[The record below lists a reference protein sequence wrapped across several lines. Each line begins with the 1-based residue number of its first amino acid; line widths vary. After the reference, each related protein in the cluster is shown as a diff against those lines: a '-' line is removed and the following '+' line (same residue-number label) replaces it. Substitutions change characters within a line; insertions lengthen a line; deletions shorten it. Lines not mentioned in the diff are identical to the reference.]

1 MVLMIVYGENM
12 ESLNGYTKVTHVW
25 EIGRREISPTI
36 NLKKMGDR
44 RND

>member
-1 MVLMIVYGENM
+1 M

-36 NLKKMGDR
+36 NKKREIGKMTKALGK
-44 RND
+44 NTK